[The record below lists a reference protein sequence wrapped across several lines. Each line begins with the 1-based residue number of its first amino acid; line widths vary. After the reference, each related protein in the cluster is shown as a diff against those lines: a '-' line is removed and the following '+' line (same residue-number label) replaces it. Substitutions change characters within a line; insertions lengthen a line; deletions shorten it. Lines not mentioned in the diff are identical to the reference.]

1 MQALMNFKSTSEEI
15 LLGNEDMQENIKDM
29 FKTFHTN
36 LLVLQQVIEVSQ
48 TTSRE
53 FGAMSR
59 AIHSSHR
66 NHCVSMNRRSIK
78 MYP

>member
-15 LLGNEDMQENIKDM
+15 LLGNEDMQETIKDM

-48 TTSRE
+48 TSLGRLE
-53 FGAMSR
+53 RCHGRFSVAAGAI
-59 AIHSSHR
+59 A
-66 NHCVSMNRRSIK
+66 RR
-78 MYP
+78 

>member
-48 TTSRE
+48 E
-53 FGAMSR
+53 FSEGWSDVTGD
-59 AIHSSHR
+59 SS
-66 NHCVSMNRRSIK
+66 
-78 MYP
+78 